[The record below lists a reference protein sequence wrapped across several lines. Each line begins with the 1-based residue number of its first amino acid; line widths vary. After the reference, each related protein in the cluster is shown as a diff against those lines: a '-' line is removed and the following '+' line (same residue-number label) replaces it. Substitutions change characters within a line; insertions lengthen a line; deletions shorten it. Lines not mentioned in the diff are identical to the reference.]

1 VTSIENKLNSKKNEM
16 ESSETGSRLL
26 RPMVATP
33 WGDSEKLNARR
44 LTPGPGTSPEAV
56 AENQRG
62 RIFGAMVATVAD
74 LGYEKTRIAD
84 VAELSG
90 VSSRSIYNLF
100 PGGKDECF
108 IEVLEQILNGTLAV
122 LTTVSEGSGDW
133 EQRFRATYTKL
144 AEIIAEQPATASLM
158 LTEAYAAGPAATEAL
173 DRATG
178 AFERLSRRRL
188 KESPERTGLPTMM
201 VEAQVGALQELA
213 RTRLRRGEA
222 DSLGMLIPEL
232 VDLIG
237 GYRPPPSRLKKTA
250 RRPSVEQE
258 SVTSPDEAERA
269 IQGFVLAVAAH
280 GYAGAT
286 IQEIAR
292 QGGMSTTT
300 FYANFRDKRMALLAA
315 IDSSTA
321 QLQALAMAA
330 YRRSPGWASGVRA
343 MIGSAF
349 NFLAA
354 RPATANILLVE
365 VYAGGSEALRVR
377 AQGFSELTRAL
388 DEGANGNPAVPKI
401 ASEVISGGIVAL
413 ARRQYMRKGA
423 ASLSSLAPIASYIAL
438 SPYIG
443 AEEACAAANG
453 DGRARPRKQAG
464 PGLPRAH
471 STPNKWVITSM
482 LGDRWAT
489 AEEIGGELGTPVGEI
504 VRELEELEAEGLVE
518 HIDSVDDAKPAEWT
532 NAKFFRLIDGDD
544 WAALTVE
551 ERRRFL
557 REAAR
562 LAIDDLNAS
571 LGGDTY
577 GRRLDEHHIRMVVEL
592 DEEGWKEFGEIHR
605 AAFNASQAVQEKSRK
620 RVAESGGKMTV
631 GRSIQLLFEASAD
644 NF

>member
-1 VTSIENKLNSKKNEM
+1 
-16 ESSETGSRLL
+16 
-26 RPMVATP
+26 MVVTP

-108 IEVLEQILNGTLAV
+108 IQVLEQILDGTLKV
-122 LTTVSEGSGDW
+122 LTAASEGSGDW
-133 EQRFRATYTKL
+133 EQRFRATYTEL
-144 AEIIAEQPATASLM
+144 AEIIAAQPATASLM
-158 LTEAYAAGPAATEAL
+158 LTEAYAAGPAAIEAL
-173 DRATG
+173 DQATG

-188 KESPERTGLPTMM
+188 KESPERAGLPTMM
-201 VEAQVGALQELA
+201 IEAQVGALQELA

-222 DSLGMLIPEL
+222 DSLGLLIPEL
-232 VDLIG
+232 VDLVG
-237 GYRPPPSRLKKTA
+237 GYRPPPSRLKKSA

-286 IQEIAR
+286 IQQIAR

-365 VYAGGSEALRVR
+365 VYSGGSEALRVR
-377 AQGFSELTRAL
+377 AQGFSELTRTL
-388 DEGANGNPAVPKI
+388 DEGAVRNPGVPKI

-423 ASLSSLAPIASYIAL
+423 GSLSSLAPIASYIAL

-453 DGRARPRKQAG
+453 DGRARPSHKDE
-464 PGLPRAH
+464 PLLPRVRF
-471 STPNKWVITSM
+471 NQGKWMVTSM
-482 LGDRWAT
+482 LGGRVST
-489 AEEIGGELGTPVGEI
+489 AEEIAEELGRPIGEI
-504 VRELEELEAEGLVE
+504 RGDLEELETEGLIEPIVP
-518 HIDSVDDAKPAEWT
+518 IDEAKPTEWT
-532 NAKFFRLIDGDD
+532 NTKSYRLLDGDD
-544 WAALTVE
+544 WAALTVD
-551 ERRRFL
+551 ERQSL
-557 REAAR
+557 LKEAAR
-562 LAIDDLNAS
+562 LAAEDLNAS
-571 LGGDTY
+571 LVHDTF
-577 GRRLDEHHIRMVVEL
+577 GRRLDEHHTRMVVEM
-592 DEEGWKEFGEIHR
+592 DEEGWKELGEIHR
-605 AAFNASQAVQEKSRK
+605 ATFNASQAVLEKSRK
-620 RVAESGGKMTV
+620 RIAENGGEV
-631 GRSIQLLFEASAD
+631 ILGRSIQILFEASPD
-644 NF
+644 DF